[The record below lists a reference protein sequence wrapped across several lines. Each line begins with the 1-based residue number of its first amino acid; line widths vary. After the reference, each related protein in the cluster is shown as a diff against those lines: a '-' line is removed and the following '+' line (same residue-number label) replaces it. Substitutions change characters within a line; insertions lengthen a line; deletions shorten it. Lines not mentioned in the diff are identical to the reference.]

1 MSDERLAR
9 MVARG
14 SERAFVA
21 LYQRYSQPLFRYCR
35 SIVGNDA
42 DAQDVL
48 QSSLASALVALRNGT
63 RDAPLR
69 PWLFRISHNEAV
81 TLLRRRRPSVELS
94 EQLEPVAPSAVE
106 DVLRRERLATLVAD
120 LQELGERQ
128 RGALV
133 MRELSGL
140 SHAEIAVVLGVSVGA
155 AKQAIFEA
163 RRALLELAEGREMT
177 CGQAR
182 RLISDGDGRVLRA
195 RRVRAHLRHC
205 ADCTAFAD
213 AIPRRRADLH
223 ALAPPLAPVAAAGV
237 LSGVLGAGSGH
248 GGSGAAW
255 LAAGAG
261 GKSAGAVLAAKAAV
275 GVAVVATATVGATHL
290 LRSEPH
296 ARQHVSHVSKGARGA
311 GSGVAAGR
319 HTAGAALTTAGADRS
334 VLASR
339 ASKADSRAALPLSQR
354 KGHAEGRSS
363 THGIAHRPSG
373 GSLAHRERQA
383 PGSRS
388 RRPTER
394 VRPAHNRSRQ
404 QHTSSSKSER
414 LTPPASPEKR
424 STHAGG
430 AAALQAPA
438 PAPEPPLAPEHPR
451 PGES

>member
-1 MSDERLAR
+1 MQADAAEPFAASPPARALSPAFARMSDERLAR

-21 LYQRYSQPLFRYCR
+21 LYQRYCQPLFRYCR

-177 CGQAR
+177 C
-182 RLISDGDGRVLRA
+182 
-195 RRVRAHLRHC
+195 
-205 ADCTAFAD
+205 
-213 AIPRRRADLH
+213 
-223 ALAPPLAPVAAAGV
+223 
-237 LSGVLGAGSGH
+237 
-248 GGSGAAW
+248 
-255 LAAGAG
+255 
-261 GKSAGAVLAAKAAV
+261 
-275 GVAVVATATVGATHL
+275 
-290 LRSEPH
+290 
-296 ARQHVSHVSKGARGA
+296 
-311 GSGVAAGR
+311 
-319 HTAGAALTTAGADRS
+319 
-334 VLASR
+334 
-339 ASKADSRAALPLSQR
+339 
-354 KGHAEGRSS
+354 
-363 THGIAHRPSG
+363 
-373 GSLAHRERQA
+373 
-383 PGSRS
+383 
-388 RRPTER
+388 
-394 VRPAHNRSRQ
+394 
-404 QHTSSSKSER
+404 
-414 LTPPASPEKR
+414 
-424 STHAGG
+424 
-430 AAALQAPA
+430 
-438 PAPEPPLAPEHPR
+438 
-451 PGES
+451 